1 MTSTHDDYDQH
12 AREHAARLLRA
23 EAERMENALTTN
35 PGPLADLRAKAKR
48 GAWFRQAADWLEA
61 PR

>member
-12 AREHAARLLRA
+12 AREYAAGLLRD
-23 EAERMENALTTN
+23 EAERMENALPTN
-35 PGPLADLRAKAKR
+35 PLADLRKAKR